1 MDKKVVLVTG
11 SSRGI
16 GRACIIEFAKKG
28 YDVVINYSS
37 SKEKALELKAYVE
50 KEYNIEA
57 LCIKCDVSKENE
69 VKDMVDRIINKFGK
83 IDVLVNNA
91 GIAID
96 CPFEEKTV
104 ENFKRTLDVNLIGTF
119 LVSKYV
125 SKCML
130 DNKYGKIVNMS
141 STSGLDSF
149 SPFSLDYNASKVAM
163 ISLTHDLAI
172 QLQPYV
178 NVNAIAPGWID
189 TDMNKDLDKEF
200 MKEEAERTCVKYI
213 AKPEEIAYAAVFLAS
228 DEARYINSEVLRI
241 DGGRIH

>member
-69 VKDMVDRIINKFGK
+69 VKDMVDQIINKFGK

-104 ENFKRTLDVNLIGTF
+104 ENFRRTLDVNLIGTF

-125 SKCML
+125 SKYML
-130 DNKYGKIVNMS
+130 DNKYGKIINMS

-149 SPFSLDYNASKVAM
+149 SPFSLDYNASKVA
-163 ISLTHDLAI
+163 IVSLTHDLAI

-189 TDMNKDLDKEF
+189 TDMNKDLDEEF

>member
-37 SKEKALELKAYVE
+37 SKEKALELQNYVE
-50 KEYNIEA
+50 KEYNIEV

-69 VKDMVDRIINKFGK
+69 VKDMVDQIINKFGK

-104 ENFKRTLDVNLIGTF
+104 ENFRRTLDVNLIGAF

-125 SKCML
+125 SKYML
-130 DNKYGKIVNMS
+130 DNKYGKIINMS

-149 SPFSLDYNASKVAM
+149 SPFSLDYNASKVAI

-189 TDMNKDLDKEF
+189 TDMNKDLDKDF
-200 MKEEAERTCVKYI
+200 MKEEAEKTCVKYI
-213 AKPEEIAYAAVFLAS
+213 AKPEEIAHATVFLAS

-241 DGGRIH
+241 DGGRIY

>member
-16 GRACIIEFAKKG
+16 GRECIISFAKKG
-28 YDVVINYSS
+28 YNVVINYNSS
-37 SKEKALELKAYVE
+37 EDKAKELQEYVE
-50 KEYNIEA
+50 KEYNVET
-57 LCIKCDVSKENE
+57 LCIKCDVSKEDE
-69 VKDMVDRIINKFGK
+69 VIDMVNTIIEKFKRIDI
-83 IDVLVNNA
+83 LVNNA

-104 ENFKRTLDVNLIGTF
+104 ENFRKTLDINLIGTF

-125 SKCML
+125 SKYML
-130 DNKYGKIVNMS
+130 DNKYGKIINIS
-141 STSGLDSF
+141 STSGVDSF
-149 SPFSLDYNASKVAM
+149 SPFSLDYNASKAAI

-189 TDMNKDLDKEF
+189 TDMNKELDKEF
-200 MKEEAERTCVKYI
+200 LKEEAQKTCVKYI
-213 AKPEEIAYAAVFLAS
+213 GKPEDIANAVVFLSS

-241 DGGRIH
+241 DGGVIR